1 VALTWFGGQATVD
14 ELVAG
19 KKYAKALRLLR
30 EQFEAGN
37 RDARLRTQLAD
48 VLVLAGRVTEALP
61 VYLALAD
68 ELARGDQTAR
78 AVAVLK
84 KVERL
89 EPGRKDVQD
98 RLARLA
104 ERPKAPAA
112 PLPAREP
119 SVVWLEP
126 EAVQKAAEPIEVE
139 PEVEPEASQDD
150 VAGAADMRLPPN
162 PLFEGFAPEELLAVM
177 RGLRLATYEAGD
189 IVLAEGEAGD
199 SLFLVS
205 SGIVK
210 AFVKSPSGRYVE
222 VRELRE
228 GDFFGEISVLSGKPR
243 SATVTAAAPTELLEL
258 DRRTI
263 DSITSLHPRVRE
275 VLFTFCQERSNSS
288 LESLVRGMRFG
299 HKA

>member
-1 VALTWFGGQATVD
+1 
-14 ELVAG
+14 
-19 KKYAKALRLLR
+19 
-30 EQFEAGN
+30 
-37 RDARLRTQLAD
+37 
-48 VLVLAGRVTEALP
+48 
-61 VYLALAD
+61 
-68 ELARGDQTAR
+68 
-78 AVAVLK
+78 
-84 KVERL
+84 VERL
-89 EPGRKDVQD
+89 EPGRKEVQD

-104 ERPKAPAA
+104 QRPKAPAA
-112 PLPAREP
+112 PLPPREP

-126 EAVQKAAEPIEVE
+126 EAVEKKEPEAIEVE
-139 PEVEPEASQDD
+139 PEVEPEEPAPAPAAEAD
-150 VAGAADMRLPPN
+150 VRLPPN

-177 RGLRLATYEAGD
+177 RGLRLATYEPGD

-205 SGIVK
+205 SGLVK

-263 DSITSLHPRVRE
+263 DSITSTHPRVRE
-275 VLFTFCQERSNSS
+275 VLFAFCQERSNSS
-288 LESLVRGMRFG
+288 LESMVRGMRFG
-299 HKA
+299 GPA